1 MSTSLHNEER
11 RQFERL
17 LRQQGMNRL
26 GDRLAVLEA
35 FLGCEEHLSASDLN
49 QRLTVQGHNLEPE
62 FVYDTLEMLTRFGL
76 ASCRRFD
83 NQPDLYEHRHLGE
96 HHDHLICTRCGSITE
111 FHHPELEELKQGVAK
126 EHGFHHLSHRLQ
138 IYGLCD
144 KCRQRRTPSLPLTLA
159 SPGERVRVERL
170 AGGEQAQ
177 RHLEDMGITLGS
189 ELEVISN
196 GGGPMVVASGGTRL
210 ALGQGVAGKVQV
222 SILGENG
229 HDQGP
234 HDDDHHH
241 HHDRHADHDHQ
252 GPWARFK
259 RSRHN

>member
-1 MSTSLHNEER
+1 MSNNPQKLNNNLHDEER

-35 FLGCEEHLSASDLN
+35 FLECEDHLSAEGL
-49 QRLTVQGHNLEPE
+49 RKTLAAQGHHLEPE
-62 FVYDTLEMLTRFGL
+62 FVTATLEMLTRFGL

-83 NQPDLYEHRHLGE
+83 NQPDLFEHRHLGE

-111 FHHPELEELKQGVAK
+111 FHHPELEEFKHSVAK

-138 IYGLCD
+138 IYGLCEN
-144 KCRQRRTPSLPLTLA
+144 CRQRRTPSLPLNLA

-170 AGGEQAQ
+170 AGGEKAQ
-177 RHLEDMGITLGS
+177 RHLEDLGISLGS
-189 ELEVISN
+189 ELEVITS
-196 GGGPMVVASGGTRL
+196 GAGPMVVACGGTRL

-222 SILGENG
+222 SLLERNG
-229 HDQGP
+229 H
-234 HDDDHHH
+234 
-241 HHDRHADHDHQ
+241 
-252 GPWARFK
+252 
-259 RSRHN
+259 